1 MDARGVMR
9 GWTGSVVARTG
20 EGFVAWL
27 PVKAADTLV
36 VDAVLLVVSY
46 MVAG

>member
-1 MDARGVMR
+1 MR
-9 GWTGSVVARTG
+9 GGLEVVGTS